1 MKPSEILEESKQY
14 IWRGVLGKGGN
25 GVLEKGNTTR
35 YICVAVR
42 HLGLMHGALESTNYT
57 IVLNHI
63 QDSLDGHP
71 VLENWLNKVHL
82 ITYTEM
88 NHQSRVQATRL
99 AWMDDMIAYF
109 KSKGQ

>member
-14 IWRGVLGKGGN
+14 IWD

-71 VLENWLNKVHL
+71 VLENWLHKVHL
-82 ITYTEM
+82 ITYTETS
-88 NHQSRVQATRL
+88 NNQSKVQATRL